1 MNRLSP
7 DFIAFLALL
16 VAVSVVYLI
25 LVRAIT

>member
-16 VAVSVVYLI
+16 LMVAVVYLI
-25 LVRAIT
+25 LVRAL